1 MQGGHEDHFRPGHAP
16 DSPSRKEA
24 QALIRPDVTQEVS
37 LPKFNLVDDT
47 QVDGTMFDR
56 AVNLLRF
63 YSSRNVSRV
72 VALFCGFTDIEK
84 FRKHKLERVAQGRKV
99 ILDIQLVRKK
109 WYAPF
114 LDKYFEMASF
124 CAEEEFYLITLPFLF
139 WNLDWL
145 FAHHLLYVV
154 NIGLYIG
161 NVMKDVF
168 ALPRPSKV
176 WRPASLA
183 QTDSLSLIHI

>member
-84 FRKHKLERVAQGRKV
+84 FRKHKLEHQAVEIAG
-99 ILDIQLVRKK
+99 
-109 WYAPF
+109 
-114 LDKYFEMASF
+114 MAMATDGPSSF
-124 CAEEEFYLITLPFLF
+124 KNMVSENGVSIFPTLQ
-139 WNLDWL
+139 
-145 FAHHLLYVV
+145 
-154 NIGLYIG
+154 
-161 NVMKDVF
+161 
-168 ALPRPSKV
+168 S
-176 WRPASLA
+176 
-183 QTDSLSLIHI
+183 